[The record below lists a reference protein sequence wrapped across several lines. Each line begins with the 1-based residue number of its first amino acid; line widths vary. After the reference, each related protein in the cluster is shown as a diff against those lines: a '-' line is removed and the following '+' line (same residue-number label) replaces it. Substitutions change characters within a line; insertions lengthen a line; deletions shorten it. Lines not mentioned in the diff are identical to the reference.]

1 MMDSPAIAT
10 ELERRYPSPPL
21 HLDSETLPEVE
32 ALFSKFVTGMRGV
45 LFPKY
50 PPMLLN
56 EPSREYFVRTRE
68 ETFGMSLGQLEKE
81 EGGEKAWEKTRPVVE
96 ELGRVLRKEGGPFVL
111 GKEGERSFS
120 LRFSVR
126 SWKWADGES
135 SVVCRFCDCGAFAVH
150 EDER

>member
-135 SVVCRFCDCGAFAVH
+135 SVVCRFRDCGAFAVH
-150 EDER
+150 EEER